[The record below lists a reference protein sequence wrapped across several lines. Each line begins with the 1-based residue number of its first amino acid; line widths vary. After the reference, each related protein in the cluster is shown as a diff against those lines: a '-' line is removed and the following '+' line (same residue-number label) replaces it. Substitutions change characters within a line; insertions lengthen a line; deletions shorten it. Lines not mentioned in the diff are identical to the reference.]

1 MTKMRESVIC
11 IGKCLQIADIESSN
25 VCVTNGSLTDYNGRN
40 EGSLMPLRDHLRP
53 PYSKLSSWEGFH
65 GVWPAMMVQQLNDAL
80 PASFVAE
87 PRVHLGTNFEID
99 VKESE
104 LDSPRSS
111 PAIPAHTDGGVST
124 ATYAPP
130 KPTLTIE
137 AELGPEYEYAVEV
150 YDLDRGRHL
159 VAAVEIVSPGNKDR
173 PENRRAFVAK
183 CEALLRRN
191 VCVSI
196 VDLVSIRK
204 FNLFNELLEGLNQP
218 MAASVSGS
226 PLYAVTCRNVA
237 QKGRWRLESWP
248 HDLVLGE
255 TLPELPLW
263 ISNEMAVPVK
273 LEASYE
279 AACRTLRIP

>member
-40 EGSLMPLRDHLRP
+40 EGSLMPLRDHFRP

-191 VCVSI
+191 VCVCPSSI
-196 VDLVSIRK
+196 SCRFATSICSTNFSK
-204 FNLFNELLEGLNQP
+204 
-218 MAASVSGS
+218 ASI
-226 PLYAVTCRNVA
+226 N
-237 QKGRWRLESWP
+237 RWRPRFQDRPCMPSLA
-248 HDLVLGE
+248 
-255 TLPELPLW
+255 
-263 ISNEMAVPVK
+263 EMSRRRDAGG
-273 LEASYE
+273 
-279 AACRTLRIP
+279 